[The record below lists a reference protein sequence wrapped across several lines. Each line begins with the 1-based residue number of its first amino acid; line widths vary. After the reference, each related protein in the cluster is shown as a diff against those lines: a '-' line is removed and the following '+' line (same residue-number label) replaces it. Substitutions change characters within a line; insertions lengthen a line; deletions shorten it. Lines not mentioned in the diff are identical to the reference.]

1 MSYNAKNYTEQS
13 GDRTVI
19 GGVLEFKEG
28 ARVIGL
34 PPSDIA
40 PASFQK
46 PSEATTVA
54 ALKDDFNTLLANLKA
69 AGFVSDSN

>member
-40 PASFQK
+40 PAAFQK
-46 PSEATTVA
+46 PS
-54 ALKDDFNTLLANLKA
+54 
-69 AGFVSDSN
+69 